1 MTWWDVLALVGVAG
15 SAFAIAGGAFTL
27 LRVLPW
33 GKDWN
38 VGSYD

>member
-1 MTWWDVLALVGVAG
+1 MTWWDVLALVGVTGFALGVAG
-15 SAFAIAGGAFTL
+15 CATL